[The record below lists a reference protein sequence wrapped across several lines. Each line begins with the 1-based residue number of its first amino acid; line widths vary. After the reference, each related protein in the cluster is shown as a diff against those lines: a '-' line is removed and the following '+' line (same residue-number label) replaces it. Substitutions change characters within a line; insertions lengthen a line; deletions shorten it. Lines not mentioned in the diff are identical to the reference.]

1 MPARFAENK
10 AERWLLSLES
20 QMDQVVGTKTGE
32 SLSSSFPI
40 RSNARSRGSEARPAV
55 PSPRREGSTLC
66 LPSSEEVDMEYVD
79 ELCNQQALFHVMN
92 ERTECALSA
101 HGNFMG

>member
-10 AERWLLSLES
+10 AERWLRSLES

-66 LPSSEEVDMEYVD
+66 LPSSEEVDVEDVD
-79 ELCNQQALFHVMN
+79 ELCNQQALFHDM
-92 ERTECALSA
+92 L
-101 HGNFMG
+101 